1 MIVTQKNKI
10 RGLSK
15 IEFKIL
21 KRMCHESKALYNTSL
36 YYINNYFDINDEYLG
51 YDEMAFILK
60 TNEHYKMLYAA
71 CSQQIL
77 KVVDREFRSFFHVI
91 KERKKGNYNRV
102 VKTPKYLPKDSL
114 FLLIYP
120 SQKLKIND
128 GKMFIPLSK
137 KMRKETCKK
146 GITIKVPN
154 YITTEMLCEVRIAY
168 RYNHF
173 EIEFIYEKQEKY
185 YKFDENKILTIDV
198 GLDNLLTNV
207 DCISGRSFIIDGREL
222 KSYNRWYNKRVA
234 KYQSIVNKQNITKR
248 TKWLKALDGKRYWFI
263 NDYLNQCVNKIIK
276 YCLENKIGTIVI
288 GENKEWKQG
297 INIGKRNNQNFMSIP
312 HGILKYKIKCKC
324 EFHGIKYI
332 TQEESYTSK
341 CSFLDDESIE
351 KHEYYLGKRITRGL
365 FKSSEGILL
374 NADVNGALNIC
385 RKSKQKINNN
395 NQLCIGL
402 SSSPVRVRV
411 HSIPS
416 RTKNY
421 VIY

>member
-1 MIVTQKNKI
+1 
-10 RGLSK
+10 
-15 IEFKIL
+15 
-21 KRMCHESKALYNTSL
+21 
-36 YYINNYFDINDEYLG
+36 
-51 YDEMAFILK
+51 
-60 TNEHYKMLYAA
+60 
-71 CSQQIL
+71 
-77 KVVDREFRSFFHVI
+77 
-91 KERKKGNYNRV
+91 
-102 VKTPKYLPKDSL
+102 
-114 FLLIYP
+114 
-120 SQKLKIND
+120 
-128 GKMFIPLSK
+128 
-137 KMRKETCKK
+137 
-146 GITIKVPN
+146 
-154 YITTEMLCEVRIAY
+154 
-168 RYNHF
+168 
-173 EIEFIYEKQEKY
+173 
-185 YKFDENKILTIDV
+185 
-198 GLDNLLTNV
+198 
-207 DCISGRSFIIDGREL
+207 
-222 KSYNRWYNKRVA
+222 
-234 KYQSIVNKQNITKR
+234 
-248 TKWLKALDGKRYWFI
+248 
-263 NDYLNQCVNKIIK
+263 
-276 YCLENKIGTIVI
+276 
-288 GENKEWKQG
+288 
-297 INIGKRNNQNFMSIP
+297 MSIP